1 MFYTTALKTKIALH
15 IRQFTQSTIVKNF
28 FIFSFGS
35 FLLRGISIFLAP
47 ITMNI
52 LDPKD
57 YGIIALANSFV
68 SILVVFIGLGLR
80 QAFSIEYFHCDN
92 KQRKIMLTAMI
103 TLYLIIATPLFIIFF
118 SFPSLIN
125 RLVFVGKAPTIL
137 IMLILVYA
145 FIHFFVEFFYQ
156 VLTYRGQAFKMTI
169 IQTSVALVVI
179 ALDLLFLVWFRLGVI
194 SLMAGQ
200 VVGLIIV
207 FFIGLQSYFKT
218 ACHRHL
224 DTKRYMHSCINY
236 LKLGLPF
243 VPGILCGW
251 ILASSDRWVLA
262 RYSTMH
268 NVGIY
273 SLASTFGQLF
283 QMLILLPMS
292 RAYIPAIMNKFARNK
307 NNLLAIE
314 RWNQK
319 NMIICMVGLAIIIS
333 GGYIA
338 SKPFLYWILPTR
350 YQPAIGYIWMIL
362 MGYIFLLGEHFA
374 SIFVIFK
381 KKVYFQAGSILIPS
395 LLNLLLN
402 ILLVPSFGVRGCVIA
417 TLVSYATYFA
427 IKVSYNLYLQRKH
440 VISDQYNI
448 DKAPSDTL

>member
-1 MFYTTALKTKIALH
+1 MLQVTALKTKVAFR
-15 IRQFTQSTIVKNF
+15 IRRLAQSTIVKNF

-35 FLLRGISIFLAP
+35 FLLRGISVFLAP
-47 ITMNI
+47 ITMSI

-92 KQRKIMLTAMI
+92 RQRKAMI
-103 TLYLIIATPLFIIFF
+103 NNMILLYLAIATPLFILFC

-125 RLVFVGKAPTIL
+125 RLVFVGKAPNML
-137 IMLILVYA
+137 IMLSLAYA

-156 VLTYRGQAFKMTI
+156 VLTYRSKALKMTI
-169 IQTSVALVVI
+169 IQTSVALLVI
-179 ALDLLFLVWFRLGVI
+179 ALNLLFLVWFQWGVI

-200 VVGLIIV
+200 VIGLIIV
-207 FFIGLQSYFKT
+207 FFIGLQSYLRT

-224 DTKRYMHSCINY
+224 NTKRYMQTCKNY

-243 VPGILCGW
+243 VPGVLCGW

-292 RAYIPAIMNKFARNK
+292 RAYIPAVMNKFTHNK

-319 NMIICMVGLAIIIS
+319 NMIICMAGLAIIIT
-333 GGYIA
+333 GGYVA
-338 SKPFLYWILPTR
+338 GKPILYRILPIR

-381 KKVYFQAGSILIPS
+381 KKVYFQAGSILVPS
-395 LLNLLLN
+395 ILNLLLN
-402 ILLVPSFGVRGCVIA
+402 IMLVPSFGIRGCVIA

-427 IKVSYNLYLQRKH
+427 IKISYNLYLQHKQT
-440 VISDQYNI
+440 INDQHST
-448 DKAPSDTL
+448 DKAP